1 MNKKEKIEQ
10 IKNLIGIHQK
20 DVYKAIKIGGAFNDN
35 YVEYKS
41 DNERDKSISIKTYL
55 DKIREHLRKMINDKK
70 KSGEW
75 KIQLVIKINFISSKN
90 FNDVRDMHS
99 KSDNVEIMMGVGTY

>member
-20 DVYKAIKIGGAFNDN
+20 DVYKPIKIGGAFNDN

-41 DNERDKSISIKTYL
+41 DSERDKSISIKTYL

-99 KSDNVEIMMGVGTY
+99 KSDNVEIVMGVGTY